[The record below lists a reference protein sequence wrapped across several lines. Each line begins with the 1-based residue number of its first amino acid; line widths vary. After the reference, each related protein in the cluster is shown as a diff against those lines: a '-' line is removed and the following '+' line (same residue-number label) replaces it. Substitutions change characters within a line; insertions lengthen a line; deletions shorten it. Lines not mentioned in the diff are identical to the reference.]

1 MDFPVSEYESRLER
15 AQRAMSTR
23 GFDAL
28 LFTTE
33 AEVRYFSG
41 FRTLFWQSPTRP
53 WFLIVPR
60 AGKPVAVVPGIGEA
74 LMRQTWL
81 DDIRC
86 WSSPHESDDGISLL
100 ADALARYK
108 RIGMPMGR
116 ETSLRMPLRD
126 YDLLRERLRGA
137 AFMDATDLVQRLRM
151 VKSTAEIETIADI
164 CAIAS
169 RAFARG
175 QEIFHEGQ
183 PLDVVFRTFRIE
195 LLSQGAEDVPYL
207 VGGAGQGGYLD
218 VISPPDST
226 PLRKGDVLMLDT
238 GATLRGYFCDFDR
251 NFAIG
256 HALDAAKRAHETLW
270 RATEAGL
277 AAARPG
283 ARVCDLH
290 RAMIEVIGSDGGGV
304 GRAGHGLG
312 MQLTES
318 PSLISWDETVLVPG
332 MVLTLEPGMDVAD
345 GRIMVHEENI
355 VVTDDVPR
363 LLTERTPPDLPV
375 I

>member
-1 MDFPVSEYESRLER
+1 MDFRVSEYESRLER
-15 AQRAMSTR
+15 AQRAMSTQ

-137 AFMDATDLVQRLRM
+137 AFMDATDLVQGLRM

-175 QEIFHEGQ
+175 QEIFHEG
-183 PLDVVFRTFRIE
+183 
-195 LLSQGAEDVPYL
+195 
-207 VGGAGQGGYLD
+207 
-218 VISPPDST
+218 
-226 PLRKGDVLMLDT
+226 
-238 GATLRGYFCDFDR
+238 
-251 NFAIG
+251 
-256 HALDAAKRAHETLW
+256 
-270 RATEAGL
+270 
-277 AAARPG
+277 
-283 ARVCDLH
+283 
-290 RAMIEVIGSDGGGV
+290 
-304 GRAGHGLG
+304 
-312 MQLTES
+312 
-318 PSLISWDETVLVPG
+318 
-332 MVLTLEPGMDVAD
+332 
-345 GRIMVHEENI
+345 
-355 VVTDDVPR
+355 
-363 LLTERTPPDLPV
+363 
-375 I
+375 

>member
-1 MDFPVSEYESRLER
+1 MDFPVSEYEKRLER
-15 AQRAMSTR
+15 AQRAMSAHR
-23 GFDAL
+23 FDAL

-60 AGKPVAVVPGIGEA
+60 TGKPIAVIPGIGEA

-81 DDIRC
+81 EDIRC
-86 WSSPHESDDGISLL
+86 WSSPHVTDDGISLL
-100 ADALARYK
+100 AAALEPYK

-116 ETSLRMPLRD
+116 ETSLRMPLRN
-126 YDLLRERLRGA
+126 YDLLRGRLRGA
-137 AFMDATDLVQRLRM
+137 EFLDATDLVQGLRM
-151 VKSTAEIETIADI
+151 VKSAAEIEKTAAI

-169 RAFARG
+169 RAFARAP
-175 QEIFHEGQ
+175 QLFSEGQ
-183 PLDVVFRTFRIE
+183 PLDDVFRSFKIE

-207 VGGAGQGGYLD
+207 VGGAGQGGYAD
-218 VISPPDST
+218 VISPPDGT
-226 PLRKGDVLMLDT
+226 PLSKGDVLMLDT
-238 GATLRGYFCDFDR
+238 GSTLEGYFCDFDR

-256 HALDAAKRAHETLW
+256 HVSDAAKRAHETLW

-283 ARVCDLH
+283 ARICDLH
-290 RAMIEVIGSDGGGV
+290 QAMLDVIGSDGGGV

-332 MVLTLEPGMDVAD
+332 MVLTLEPGMDVEE

-355 VVTDDVPR
+355 VVTEDVPW
-363 LLTERTPPDLPV
+363 LLTERAPPELPE